1 MTTAAPPAP
10 PVAAAD
16 AATDARW
23 QAQEWRRKVAG
34 GVRLESGTAAEKAGS
49 TNGTEAARAA

>member
-10 PVAAAD
+10 PVAAS
-16 AATDARW
+16 DARW
-23 QAQEWRRKVAG
+23 QAQERRRVIRG

-49 TNGTEAARAA
+49 TNDTEAARAA